1 MGKKICDS
9 GARVEVEEAIDDE
22 LQKARFIHCDGLFS
36 TKYFLK
42 NAYSLKRVT
51 HMREHLV
58 NPKTCSFVRSTGYID
73 VGPIDVTSPLACSPF
88 HACTGVRFF
97 QCYARTHCVC

>member
-36 TKYFLK
+36 TKYFFEEC
-42 NAYSLKRVT
+42 V
-51 HMREHLV
+51 
-58 NPKTCSFVRSTGYID
+58 
-73 VGPIDVTSPLACSPF
+73 
-88 HACTGVRFF
+88 FF
-97 QCYARTHCVC
+97 KKGDSHARTSSESEDLLICAFDRLRRSRTL